1 MRVIAGS
8 AKGARL
14 VRVPAGIRPVSDR
27 AREGLF
33 SSLGDLVEGARVL
46 DLYAGTGALG
56 VEALSRGAGE
66 AVFVDRN
73 PAAVRAVEENL
84 ARTSL
89 GDRASVE
96 RSEVRRFLERRPS
109 ERAGFDLVFLDPP
122 YEAGPAELDPVL
134 SLLDEKPLL
143 REGFTVVLSRGSRSS
158 NSVIPLHWSVARRLS
173 YGDSVVTLFRSR
185 DLQRDM
191 EV

>member
-8 AKGARL
+8 AKGTRL
-14 VRVPAGIRPVSDR
+14 VRVPAGVRPVSDR
-27 AREGLF
+27 AREGVF
-33 SSLGDLVEGARVL
+33 SSLGELVEGARVL

-56 VEALSRGAGE
+56 IEALSRGAAE
-66 AVFVDRN
+66 AVFVDRSP
-73 PAAVRAVEENL
+73 PALSAVRENL
-84 ARTSL
+84 ARTSME
-89 GDRASVE
+89 GRASVE
-96 RSEVRRFLERRPS
+96 RSDVRRFLERRPP
-109 ERAGFDLVFLDPP
+109 EPDGFDLVFLDPP
-122 YEAGPAELDPVL
+122 YEAGEAELDPVL
-134 SLLDEKPLL
+134 SLLDVKPLL

-158 NSVIPLHWSVARRLS
+158 NSVIPLHWAVARRLS

>member
-8 AKGARL
+8 AKGTRL
-14 VRVPAGIRPVSDR
+14 VRVPAGVRPVSDR

-33 SSLGDLVEGARVL
+33 SSLGELVVDARVL

-56 VEALSRGAGE
+56 IEALSRGAE
-66 AVFVDRN
+66 TAVFVDKS
-73 PAAVRAVEENL
+73 PTAVASVRENL
-84 ARTSL
+84 ARTGL
-89 GDRASVE
+89 DDRAVVE
-96 RSEVRRFLERRPS
+96 RSDVRRFLERPPL
-109 ERAGFDLVFLDPP
+109 EPAGFDLVFLDPP
-122 YEAGPAELDPVL
+122 YEGGPAELDPVL
-134 SLLDEKPLL
+134 AVLGVKPLL

-158 NSVIPLHWSVARRLS
+158 NLVIPLHWVVARRLS

-185 DLQRDM
+185 DLPGDM